1 MDRKE
6 YTGRYFNQESTR
18 AQAVTV
24 VVQSG
29 NIILKKDGHWDNS
42 LIWNTDQLTDIEKEG
57 QKIIIKY
64 GNDYH
69 LEILEV
75 SASGFLE
82 ELKTRNPRL
91 QKAHKRKS
99 PFFYVLASFIFLSI
113 CFLALFYFFA
123 VPWIIEKVAD
133 IFPRSTEVR
142 IGKAMLNAFMI
153 GEKKD
158 ENTSL
163 LLNDFFKK
171 SAIKSSYDI
180 KVTVVNS
187 DLVNAFAVPGGGI
200 VVYTG
205 ILKKMNSY
213 EELVAML
220 SHETG
225 HIEGR
230 HSLKLLAN
238 QFSLGLMIGAVFQNY
253 GDFTD
258 LLLRRAAEL
267 HNLSYNRSSED
278 EADEYAFNTL
288 QSLDIDPQGMISLFK
303 HMELENKGTPA
314 KADFLLTHP
323 TTEKRIKHIEKLRVD
338 SKKKYLVKTE
348 LATSFAIIQRSLKS
362 W

>member
-29 NIILKKDGHWDNS
+29 TIILKKDGHWDNS
-42 LIWNTDQLTDIEKEG
+42 LVWNTDQLTDIEKER
-57 QKIIIKY
+57 QKTIIKY
-64 GNDYH
+64 GNEYH

-82 ELKTRNPRL
+82 ELKSRNPRL

-99 PFFYVLASFIFLSI
+99 PFFYVVASFIFLTI
-113 CFLALFYFFA
+113 CFLTLFYFFA
-123 VPWIIEKVAD
+123 IPWIIEKVAEV
-133 IFPRSTEVR
+133 FPRSTEER
-142 IGKAMLNAFMI
+142 IGKSMLDAFMI

-163 LLNDFFKK
+163 LLNNFYKI
-171 SAIKSSYDI
+171 SRIKSSYDI

-187 DLVNAFAVPGGGI
+187 DIVNAFAVPGGGI

-213 EELVAML
+213 EELAAML
-220 SHETG
+220 AHETG

-238 QFSLGLMIGAVFQNY
+238 QFSLGLMLGAVFQNY
-253 GDFTD
+253 GDFTE
-258 LLLRRAAEL
+258 LLIRRAAEL
-267 HNLSYNRSSED
+267 HKLSYNRSSED

-303 HMELENKGTPA
+303 HIKVENKGTPA

-323 TTEKRIKHIEKLRVD
+323 TTEKRIRHIEKLRAD
-338 SKKKYLVKTE
+338 SKKKYSVNKE
-348 LATSFAIIQRSLKS
+348 LAAGFDTIQKSLKS